1 MPFPLDHYIEASHVD
16 YKERL
21 EEKKP
26 RSWLKSV
33 SAFANTE
40 GGHLIFGVKNEPR
53 EVVGLENPQAV
64 VSRLTELIKVR
75 IDPTP
80 RYRVREVEI
89 EGKSCVDLEVQDGP
103 AYPYYYAFDGSHTAY
118 VRHGD
123 QSEEATS
130 RELNE
135 LILQGMNQT
144 FDALPS
150 SYRVG
155 DVSFTLLAATF
166 KNLKKE
172 DFDLEKDLPSAGLV
186 TDDGQITNG
195 GLLLC
200 DQGVLKQ
207 SRIFC
212 TRWKGNYKGSI
223 EEDALDDKEFQGA
236 SLITLL
242 QNAEDFV
249 RNNSKNPWSIRGM
262 TREER
267 SDYPYKAVREVLVN
281 ALIHRNYQILG
292 SEIHVEV
299 FDDRLEITSPGAF
312 ANIAHGCNS
321 VLATKTALQLAD
333 YTVTEAGFGADLG
346 AEKFLDI
353 KRPVLGK
360 TPDAVVIVATVRAL
374 EYNGGASL
382 QALKD
387 ENLTELENGL
397 QNLNRHIAN
406 MQRYGLPLVVAINH
420 FATDTPAEIKLIE
433 DNCKARG
440 VNVVVADAWAK
451 GGAGTLD
458 LAKEVVALAE
468 QEASFTPLYDYQ
480 ATPKEKVE
488 TIATKV
494 YGAGR
499 VAFSKKALNQL
510 KQFEK
515 LGWNDLPICI
525 AKTQYSF
532 TDDQT
537 QLGAPEGFT
546 FHIRE
551 FVPKL
556 GAGFIVAL
564 AGNMLTMPGLPKV
577 PAAVKMTIDAE
588 GKITGLF

>member
-1 MPFPLDHYIEASHVD
+1 MNLQTLKIKKRAGDTMPFPLDHYIEASHVD

-89 EGKSCVDLEVQDGP
+89 EGKTCVDLEVQDGP

-172 DFDLEKDLPSAGLV
+172 DFDLEKDLSSAGLV

-299 FDDRLEITSPGAF
+299 FDDRLEITSPGGMMNGRRVQDMDIRHIPSMRRNQVISDVF
-312 ANIAHGCNS
+312 SRLGFMERRGSGIDRILNS
-321 VLATKTALQLAD
+321 YVEVAQKPTFYSD
-333 YTVTEAGFGADLG
+333 SDFFIVTLPN
-346 AEKFLDI
+346 
-353 KRPVLGK
+353 RS
-360 TPDAVVIVATVRAL
+360 VATPAQVSMESVEAQP
-374 EYNGGASL
+374 AKVSTSS
-382 QALKD
+382 KK
-387 ENLTELENGL
+387 
-397 QNLNRHIAN
+397 
-406 MQRYGLPLVVAINH
+406 VA
-420 FATDTPAEIKLIE
+420 TS
-433 DNCKARG
+433 
-440 VNVVVADAWAK
+440 
-451 GGAGTLD
+451 TL
-458 LAKEVVALAE
+458 EVVTP
-468 QEASFTPLYDYQ
+468 QEKV
-480 ATPKEKVE
+480 ATSTLKVATSQEKVATSEKEDMDSEVANFKNQLDGTNFGSRTKEK
-488 TIATKV
+488 T
-494 YGAGR
+494 
-499 VAFSKKALNQL
+499 
-510 KQFEK
+510 
-515 LGWNDLPICI
+515 LGLF
-525 AKTQYSF
+525 KRYRYEYSF
-532 TDDQT
+532 HSINVAQFFDVKISRANAIIRDLRR
-537 QLGAPEGFT
+537 LGIVESPQYGVYQF
-546 FHIRE
+546 IR
-551 FVPKL
+551 K
-556 GAGFIVAL
+556 
-564 AGNMLTMPGLPKV
+564 
-577 PAAVKMTIDAE
+577 
-588 GKITGLF
+588 

>member
-1 MPFPLDHYIEASHVD
+1 MNRIAGDTMPFPLDHYIEASHVD

-249 RNNSKNPWSIRGM
+249 RNNSKNPW
-262 TREER
+262 
-267 SDYPYKAVREVLVN
+267 
-281 ALIHRNYQILG
+281 
-292 SEIHVEV
+292 
-299 FDDRLEITSPGAF
+299 
-312 ANIAHGCNS
+312 
-321 VLATKTALQLAD
+321 
-333 YTVTEAGFGADLG
+333 
-346 AEKFLDI
+346 
-353 KRPVLGK
+353 
-360 TPDAVVIVATVRAL
+360 
-374 EYNGGASL
+374 
-382 QALKD
+382 
-387 ENLTELENGL
+387 
-397 QNLNRHIAN
+397 
-406 MQRYGLPLVVAINH
+406 
-420 FATDTPAEIKLIE
+420 
-433 DNCKARG
+433 
-440 VNVVVADAWAK
+440 
-451 GGAGTLD
+451 
-458 LAKEVVALAE
+458 
-468 QEASFTPLYDYQ
+468 YD
-480 ATPKEKVE
+480 P
-488 TIATKV
+488 
-494 YGAGR
+494 
-499 VAFSKKALNQL
+499 
-510 KQFEK
+510 
-515 LGWNDLPICI
+515 
-525 AKTQYSF
+525 
-532 TDDQT
+532 
-537 QLGAPEGFT
+537 
-546 FHIRE
+546 
-551 FVPKL
+551 
-556 GAGFIVAL
+556 
-564 AGNMLTMPGLPKV
+564 
-577 PAAVKMTIDAE
+577 
-588 GKITGLF
+588 

>member
-1 MPFPLDHYIEASHVD
+1 MTYAALSGA
-16 YKERL
+16 
-21 EEKKP
+21 
-26 RSWLKSV
+26 
-33 SAFANTE
+33 
-40 GGHLIFGVKNEPR
+40 GGRNR
-53 EVVGLENPQAV
+53 
-64 VSRLTELIKVR
+64 
-75 IDPTP
+75 
-80 RYRVREVEI
+80 
-89 EGKSCVDLEVQDGP
+89 GKSCVDLEVQDGP

-166 KNLKKE
+166 KNLKKRIST
-172 DFDLEKDLPSAGLV
+172 LKRLALRRLV

-299 FDDRLEITSPGAF
+299 FDDRLEITSPGGMMNGRRVQDMDIRHIPSMRRNQVISDVF
-312 ANIAHGCNS
+312 SRLGFMERRGSGIDRILNS
-321 VLATKTALQLAD
+321 YVEVAQKPTFYSD
-333 YTVTEAGFGADLG
+333 SDFFIVTLPN
-346 AEKFLDI
+346 
-353 KRPVLGK
+353 RS
-360 TPDAVVIVATVRAL
+360 VATPAQVSM
-374 EYNGGASL
+374 ESVET
-382 QALKD
+382 Q
-387 ENLTELENGL
+387 
-397 QNLNRHIAN
+397 
-406 MQRYGLPLVVAINH
+406 
-420 FATDTPAEIKLIE
+420 PAEVSTSSK
-433 DNCKARG
+433 K
-440 VNVVVADAWAK
+440 VATS
-451 GGAGTLD
+451 TL
-458 LAKEVVALAE
+458 EV
-468 QEASFTPLYDYQ
+468 
-480 ATPKEKVE
+480 ATPQEKVE
-488 TIATKV
+488 TSTLKVATSQEKV
-494 YGAGR
+494 ATSEKRGYGQRG
-499 VAFSKKALNQL
+499 S
-510 KQFEK
+510 QFQ
-515 LGWNDLPICI
+515 N
-525 AKTQYSF
+525 S
-532 TDDQT
+532 
-537 QLGAPEGFT
+537 
-546 FHIRE
+546 
-551 FVPKL
+551 
-556 GAGFIVAL
+556 
-564 AGNMLTMPGLPKV
+564 
-577 PAAVKMTIDAE
+577 AE
-588 GKITGLF
+588 

>member
-1 MPFPLDHYIEASHVD
+1 M
-16 YKERL
+16 
-21 EEKKP
+21 
-26 RSWLKSV
+26 
-33 SAFANTE
+33 
-40 GGHLIFGVKNEPR
+40 
-53 EVVGLENPQAV
+53 
-64 VSRLTELIKVR
+64 
-75 IDPTP
+75 
-80 RYRVREVEI
+80 REVEI

-299 FDDRLEITSPGAF
+299 FDDRLEITSPGGMMNGRRVQDMDIRHIPSMRRNQVISDVF
-312 ANIAHGCNS
+312 SRLGFMERRGSGIDRILNS
-321 VLATKTALQLAD
+321 YVEVAQKPTFYSDSDFFIVTLPNRSVATPAQISMESVAS
-333 YTVTEAGFGADLG
+333 G
-346 AEKFLDI
+346 AESAETSAESAETST
-353 KRPVLGK
+353 VLHGMS
-360 TPDAVVIVATVRAL
+360 T
-374 EYNGGASL
+374 
-382 QALKD
+382 
-387 ENLTELENGL
+387 
-397 QNLNRHIAN
+397 
-406 MQRYGLPLVVAINH
+406 
-420 FATDTPAEIKLIE
+420 
-433 DNCKARG
+433 
-440 VNVVVADAWAK
+440 
-451 GGAGTLD
+451 
-458 LAKEVVALAE
+458 
-468 QEASFTPLYDYQ
+468 
-480 ATPKEKVE
+480 
-488 TIATKV
+488 
-494 YGAGR
+494 
-499 VAFSKKALNQL
+499 
-510 KQFEK
+510 
-515 LGWNDLPICI
+515 
-525 AKTQYSF
+525 
-532 TDDQT
+532 
-537 QLGAPEGFT
+537 
-546 FHIRE
+546 
-551 FVPKL
+551 
-556 GAGFIVAL
+556 
-564 AGNMLTMPGLPKV
+564 
-577 PAAVKMTIDAE
+577 DAE
-588 GKITGLF
+588 VSELCERLNGTRLTASTKERTLELFKRYRYQYQFRSINVAQLYGVQKSRASSIIKNLIKHGLVTSPEYGVYQFVKK

>member
-1 MPFPLDHYIEASHVD
+1 MNLQTLKIKKRAGDTMPFPLDHYIEASHVD

-89 EGKSCVDLEVQDGP
+89 EGKSCIDLEVQDGP

-299 FDDRLEITSPGAF
+299 FDDRLEITSPGGMMNGRRVQDMDIRHIPSMRRNQVISDVF
-312 ANIAHGCNS
+312 SRLGFMERRGSGIDRILNS
-321 VLATKTALQLAD
+321 YVEVAQKPTFYSD
-333 YTVTEAGFGADLG
+333 SDFFIVTLPN
-346 AEKFLDI
+346 
-353 KRPVLGK
+353 RS
-360 TPDAVVIVATVRAL
+360 VATPAQVSMESVEAQP
-374 EYNGGASL
+374 AKVSTSS
-382 QALKD
+382 KK
-387 ENLTELENGL
+387 
-397 QNLNRHIAN
+397 
-406 MQRYGLPLVVAINH
+406 VA
-420 FATDTPAEIKLIE
+420 TS
-433 DNCKARG
+433 
-440 VNVVVADAWAK
+440 
-451 GGAGTLD
+451 TL
-458 LAKEVVALAE
+458 EVVTP
-468 QEASFTPLYDYQ
+468 QEKV
-480 ATPKEKVE
+480 ATSTLKVATSQEKVATSEKEDMDSEVANFKNQLDGTNFGSRTKEK
-488 TIATKV
+488 T
-494 YGAGR
+494 
-499 VAFSKKALNQL
+499 
-510 KQFEK
+510 
-515 LGWNDLPICI
+515 LGLF
-525 AKTQYSF
+525 KRYRYEYSF
-532 TDDQT
+532 HSINVAQFFDVKISRANAIIRDLRR
-537 QLGAPEGFT
+537 LGIVESPQYGVYQF
-546 FHIRE
+546 IR
-551 FVPKL
+551 K
-556 GAGFIVAL
+556 
-564 AGNMLTMPGLPKV
+564 
-577 PAAVKMTIDAE
+577 
-588 GKITGLF
+588 

>member
-299 FDDRLEITSPGAF
+299 AQKPTFYSDSDFFI
-312 ANIAHGCNS
+312 
-321 VLATKTALQLAD
+321 
-333 YTVTEAGFGADLG
+333 VTLPN
-346 AEKFLDI
+346 
-353 KRPVLGK
+353 RS
-360 TPDAVVIVATVRAL
+360 VATPAQVSM
-374 EYNGGASL
+374 ESVET
-382 QALKD
+382 Q
-387 ENLTELENGL
+387 
-397 QNLNRHIAN
+397 
-406 MQRYGLPLVVAINH
+406 
-420 FATDTPAEIKLIE
+420 PAEVSTSSK
-433 DNCKARG
+433 K
-440 VNVVVADAWAK
+440 VATS
-451 GGAGTLD
+451 TL
-458 LAKEVVALAE
+458 EV
-468 QEASFTPLYDYQ
+468 
-480 ATPKEKVE
+480 ATPQEKVE
-488 TIATKV
+488 TSTLKVATSQEKV
-494 YGAGR
+494 ATSEKEDMDSE
-499 VAFSKKALNQL
+499 VANFKIQLNETSFGSRT
-510 KQFEK
+510 KEK
-515 LGWNDLPICI
+515 TLGLF
-525 AKTQYSF
+525 KRYRYEYSF
-532 TDDQT
+532 HSINVAQFFDVKISRANAIIRDLRR
-537 QLGAPEGFT
+537 LGIVESPQYGVYQ
-546 FHIRE
+546 FHI
-551 FVPKL
+551 K
-556 GAGFIVAL
+556 
-564 AGNMLTMPGLPKV
+564 
-577 PAAVKMTIDAE
+577 
-588 GKITGLF
+588 

>member
-1 MPFPLDHYIEASHVD
+1 MNLQTLKIKKRAGDTMPFPLDHYIEASHVD

-299 FDDRLEITSPGAF
+299 FDDRLEITSPGGMMNGRRVQDMDIRHIPSMRRNQVISDVF
-312 ANIAHGCNS
+312 SRLGFMERRGSGIDRILNS
-321 VLATKTALQLAD
+321 YVEVAQKPTFYSD
-333 YTVTEAGFGADLG
+333 SDFFIVTLPN
-346 AEKFLDI
+346 
-353 KRPVLGK
+353 RS
-360 TPDAVVIVATVRAL
+360 VATPAQVSMESVEAQPAKVSTSSKKVATSTL
-374 EYNGGASL
+374 E
-382 QALKD
+382 
-387 ENLTELENGL
+387 
-397 QNLNRHIAN
+397 
-406 MQRYGLPLVVAINH
+406 V
-420 FATDTPAEIKLIE
+420 
-433 DNCKARG
+433 
-440 VNVVVADAWAK
+440 
-451 GGAGTLD
+451 
-458 LAKEVVALAE
+458 
-468 QEASFTPLYDYQ
+468 
-480 ATPKEKVE
+480 ATPQEKVATSTLKVATSQEKVATSEKEDMDSEVANFKNQLDGTNFGSRTKEK
-488 TIATKV
+488 T
-494 YGAGR
+494 
-499 VAFSKKALNQL
+499 
-510 KQFEK
+510 
-515 LGWNDLPICI
+515 LGLF
-525 AKTQYSF
+525 KRYRYEYSF
-532 TDDQT
+532 HSINVAQFFDVKISRANAIIRDLRR
-537 QLGAPEGFT
+537 LGIVESPQYGVYQF
-546 FHIRE
+546 IR
-551 FVPKL
+551 K
-556 GAGFIVAL
+556 
-564 AGNMLTMPGLPKV
+564 
-577 PAAVKMTIDAE
+577 
-588 GKITGLF
+588 

>member
-1 MPFPLDHYIEASHVD
+1 MPFHHDHYIEASHVD

-299 FDDRLEITSPGAF
+299 AQKPTFYSDSDFFI
-312 ANIAHGCNS
+312 
-321 VLATKTALQLAD
+321 
-333 YTVTEAGFGADLG
+333 VTLPN
-346 AEKFLDI
+346 
-353 KRPVLGK
+353 RS
-360 TPDAVVIVATVRAL
+360 VATPAQVSM
-374 EYNGGASL
+374 ESVET
-382 QALKD
+382 Q
-387 ENLTELENGL
+387 
-397 QNLNRHIAN
+397 
-406 MQRYGLPLVVAINH
+406 
-420 FATDTPAEIKLIE
+420 PAEVSTSSK
-433 DNCKARG
+433 K
-440 VNVVVADAWAK
+440 VATS
-451 GGAGTLD
+451 TL
-458 LAKEVVALAE
+458 EV
-468 QEASFTPLYDYQ
+468 
-480 ATPKEKVE
+480 ATPQEKVE
-488 TIATKV
+488 TSTLKVATSQEKV
-494 YGAGR
+494 ATSEKEDMDSE
-499 VAFSKKALNQL
+499 VANFKIQLNETSFGSRT
-510 KQFEK
+510 KEK
-515 LGWNDLPICI
+515 TLGLF
-525 AKTQYSF
+525 KRYRYEYSF
-532 TDDQT
+532 HSINVAQFFDVKISRANAIIRDLRR
-537 QLGAPEGFT
+537 LGIVESPQYGVYQF
-546 FHIRE
+546 IR
-551 FVPKL
+551 K
-556 GAGFIVAL
+556 
-564 AGNMLTMPGLPKV
+564 
-577 PAAVKMTIDAE
+577 
-588 GKITGLF
+588 

>member
-1 MPFPLDHYIEASHVD
+1 MNLQTLKIKKRAGDTMPFPLDHYIEASHVD

-89 EGKSCVDLEVQDGP
+89 EGKSFVDLEVQDGP

-299 FDDRLEITSPGAF
+299 AQKPTFYSDSDFFIVTLPNRSVATPAQVSMESVASDSEKVSTSEKKVSTSP
-312 ANIAHGCNS
+312 
-321 VLATKTALQLAD
+321 
-333 YTVTEAGFGADLG
+333 
-346 AEKFLDI
+346 LD
-353 KRPVLGK
+353 VS
-360 TPDAVVIVATVRAL
+360 T
-374 EYNGGASL
+374 S
-382 QALKD
+382 
-387 ENLTELENGL
+387 
-397 QNLNRHIAN
+397 
-406 MQRYGLPLVVAINH
+406 
-420 FATDTPAEIKLIE
+420 
-433 DNCKARG
+433 
-440 VNVVVADAWAK
+440 
-451 GGAGTLD
+451 
-458 LAKEVVALAE
+458 
-468 QEASFTPLYDYQ
+468 
-480 ATPKEKVE
+480 KEKVSTLMQAE
-488 TIATKV
+488 AKRDKEIADFSKMVDTLPLANSTKV
-494 YGAGR
+494 
-499 VAFSKKALNQL
+499 
-510 KQFEK
+510 
-515 LGWNDLPICI
+515 
-525 AKTQYSF
+525 
-532 TDDQT
+532 
-537 QLGAPEGFT
+537 
-546 FHIRE
+546 
-551 FVPKL
+551 
-556 GAGFIVAL
+556 
-564 AGNMLTMPGLPKV
+564 
-577 PAAVKMTIDAE
+577 
-588 GKITGLF
+588 KITKLFKKYGYRYTFNTNNVENVFEVKEARARVVVRQMREYGFVKKEQFGVYRFVKE

>member
-1 MPFPLDHYIEASHVD
+1 MNLQTLKIKKRAGDTMPFPLDHYIEASHVD

-172 DFDLEKDLPSAGLV
+172 DFDLEKDLPSAELV

-299 FDDRLEITSPGAF
+299 FDDRLEITSPGGMMNGRRVQDMDIRHIPSMRRNQVISDVF
-312 ANIAHGCNS
+312 SRLGFMERRGSGIDRILNS
-321 VLATKTALQLAD
+321 YVEVAQKPTFYSD
-333 YTVTEAGFGADLG
+333 SDFFIVTLPN
-346 AEKFLDI
+346 
-353 KRPVLGK
+353 RS
-360 TPDAVVIVATVRAL
+360 VATPAQVSMESVEAQP
-374 EYNGGASL
+374 AKVSTSS
-382 QALKD
+382 KK
-387 ENLTELENGL
+387 
-397 QNLNRHIAN
+397 
-406 MQRYGLPLVVAINH
+406 VA
-420 FATDTPAEIKLIE
+420 TS
-433 DNCKARG
+433 
-440 VNVVVADAWAK
+440 
-451 GGAGTLD
+451 TL
-458 LAKEVVALAE
+458 EVVTP
-468 QEASFTPLYDYQ
+468 QEKV
-480 ATPKEKVE
+480 ATSTLKVATSQEKVATSEKEDMDSEVANFKNQLDGTNFGSRTKEK
-488 TIATKV
+488 T
-494 YGAGR
+494 
-499 VAFSKKALNQL
+499 
-510 KQFEK
+510 
-515 LGWNDLPICI
+515 LGLF
-525 AKTQYSF
+525 KRYRYEYSF
-532 TDDQT
+532 HSINVAQFFDVKISRANAIIRDLRR
-537 QLGAPEGFT
+537 LGIVESPQYGVYQF
-546 FHIRE
+546 IR
-551 FVPKL
+551 K
-556 GAGFIVAL
+556 
-564 AGNMLTMPGLPKV
+564 
-577 PAAVKMTIDAE
+577 
-588 GKITGLF
+588 

>member
-1 MPFPLDHYIEASHVD
+1 MNLQTLKIKKRAGDTMPFPLDHYIEASHVD

-64 VSRLTELIKVR
+64 ISRLTELIKVR

-89 EGKSCVDLEVQDGP
+89 EGKSCVDLEIQDGP

-299 FDDRLEITSPGAF
+299 FDDRLEITSPGGMMNGRRVQDMDIRHIPSMRRNQVISDVF
-312 ANIAHGCNS
+312 SRLGFMERRGSGIDRILNS
-321 VLATKTALQLAD
+321 YVEVAQKPTFYSD
-333 YTVTEAGFGADLG
+333 SDFFIVTLPN
-346 AEKFLDI
+346 
-353 KRPVLGK
+353 RS
-360 TPDAVVIVATVRAL
+360 VATPAQVSMESVEAQPAKVSTSSKKVATSTL
-374 EYNGGASL
+374 E
-382 QALKD
+382 
-387 ENLTELENGL
+387 
-397 QNLNRHIAN
+397 
-406 MQRYGLPLVVAINH
+406 V
-420 FATDTPAEIKLIE
+420 
-433 DNCKARG
+433 
-440 VNVVVADAWAK
+440 
-451 GGAGTLD
+451 
-458 LAKEVVALAE
+458 
-468 QEASFTPLYDYQ
+468 
-480 ATPKEKVE
+480 ATPQEKVE
-488 TIATKV
+488 TSTLKVATSQEKV
-494 YGAGR
+494 ATSEKEDMDSE
-499 VAFSKKALNQL
+499 VANFKNQL
-510 KQFEK
+510 DGTNFGSRTKEK
-515 LGWNDLPICI
+515 TLGLF
-525 AKTQYSF
+525 KRYRYEYSF
-532 TDDQT
+532 HSINVAQFFDVKISRANAIIRDLRR
-537 QLGAPEGFT
+537 LGIVESPQYGVYQF
-546 FHIRE
+546 IR
-551 FVPKL
+551 K
-556 GAGFIVAL
+556 
-564 AGNMLTMPGLPKV
+564 
-577 PAAVKMTIDAE
+577 
-588 GKITGLF
+588 

>member
-1 MPFPLDHYIEASHVD
+1 MNLQTLKIKKRVGDTMPFPLDHYIEASHVD
-16 YKERL
+16 YKEHL

-80 RYRVREVEI
+80 RYRVREIEM
-89 EGKSCVDLEVQDGP
+89 EGKPCVDLEVQDGP

-281 ALIHRNYQILG
+281 ALIHRDYLILG
-292 SEIHVEV
+292 SEVHIDIY
-299 FDDRLEITSPGAF
+299 DDRLTIYSPGGMADGTRIQERDLSSISSTRRNPVLADIFGRLGYMERQGSGFKKITETYRAAHNYRDELEPKFYSDASSFQVTLYNLNYGTVATASKVTIEDENIAIEVAIDRLNASQGTIAKAKAVF
-312 ANIAHGCNS
+312 ANMGVDGVFGRSDIAAITKDS
-321 VLATKTALQLAD
+321 VTAAGNLITKLKNAD
-333 YTVTEAGFGADLG
+333 LIEPVSGFGKG
-346 AEKFLDI
+346 KYKFI
-353 KRPVLGK
+353 P
-360 TPDAVVIVATVRAL
+360 
-374 EYNGGASL
+374 
-382 QALKD
+382 
-387 ENLTELENGL
+387 
-397 QNLNRHIAN
+397 
-406 MQRYGLPLVVAINH
+406 
-420 FATDTPAEIKLIE
+420 
-433 DNCKARG
+433 
-440 VNVVVADAWAK
+440 
-451 GGAGTLD
+451 
-458 LAKEVVALAE
+458 
-468 QEASFTPLYDYQ
+468 
-480 ATPKEKVE
+480 PKE
-488 TIATKV
+488 
-494 YGAGR
+494 
-499 VAFSKKALNQL
+499 
-510 KQFEK
+510 
-515 LGWNDLPICI
+515 
-525 AKTQYSF
+525 
-532 TDDQT
+532 
-537 QLGAPEGFT
+537 
-546 FHIRE
+546 
-551 FVPKL
+551 
-556 GAGFIVAL
+556 
-564 AGNMLTMPGLPKV
+564 
-577 PAAVKMTIDAE
+577 
-588 GKITGLF
+588 

>member
-40 GGHLIFGVKNEPR
+40 GGHLIFG
-53 EVVGLENPQAV
+53 VGLENPQAV

-299 FDDRLEITSPGAF
+299 FDDRLEITSPGGMMNGRRVQDMDIRHIPSMRRNQVISDVF
-312 ANIAHGCNS
+312 SRLGFMERRGSGIDRILNS
-321 VLATKTALQLAD
+321 YVEVAQKPTFYSD
-333 YTVTEAGFGADLG
+333 SDFFIVTLPN
-346 AEKFLDI
+346 
-353 KRPVLGK
+353 RS
-360 TPDAVVIVATVRAL
+360 VATPAQVSM
-374 EYNGGASL
+374 ESVASG
-382 QALKD
+382 
-387 ENLTELENGL
+387 EES
-397 QNLNRHIAN
+397 
-406 MQRYGLPLVVAINH
+406 
-420 FATDTPAEIKLIE
+420 AE
-433 DNCKARG
+433 
-440 VNVVVADAWAK
+440 
-451 GGAGTLD
+451 TS
-458 LAKEVVALAE
+458 AE
-468 QEASFTPLYDYQ
+468 SA
-480 ATPKEKVE
+480 E
-488 TIATKV
+488 TSTV
-494 YGAGR
+494 LHGM
-499 VAFSKKALNQL
+499 S
-510 KQFEK
+510 
-515 LGWNDLPICI
+515 
-525 AKTQYSF
+525 T
-532 TDDQT
+532 
-537 QLGAPEGFT
+537 
-546 FHIRE
+546 
-551 FVPKL
+551 
-556 GAGFIVAL
+556 
-564 AGNMLTMPGLPKV
+564 
-577 PAAVKMTIDAE
+577 DAE
-588 GKITGLF
+588 VSELCKRLDNTRLTASTKERTLELFKRYRYQYQFRSINVAQLYGVQKSRASSIIKNLIKHGLVTSPEYGVYQFVKK

>member
-1 MPFPLDHYIEASHVD
+1 M
-16 YKERL
+16 
-21 EEKKP
+21 
-26 RSWLKSV
+26 
-33 SAFANTE
+33 
-40 GGHLIFGVKNEPR
+40 
-53 EVVGLENPQAV
+53 
-64 VSRLTELIKVR
+64 
-75 IDPTP
+75 
-80 RYRVREVEI
+80 REVEI

-118 VRHGD
+118 MRHGD

-299 FDDRLEITSPGAF
+299 FDDRLEITSPGGMMNGRRVQDMDIRHIPSMRRNQVISDVF
-312 ANIAHGCNS
+312 SRLGFMERRGSGIDRILNS
-321 VLATKTALQLAD
+321 YVEVAQKPTFYSDSDFFIVTLPNRSVATPAQISMESVAS
-333 YTVTEAGFGADLG
+333 G
-346 AEKFLDI
+346 AESAETSAESAETST
-353 KRPVLGK
+353 VLHGMS
-360 TPDAVVIVATVRAL
+360 T
-374 EYNGGASL
+374 
-382 QALKD
+382 
-387 ENLTELENGL
+387 
-397 QNLNRHIAN
+397 
-406 MQRYGLPLVVAINH
+406 
-420 FATDTPAEIKLIE
+420 
-433 DNCKARG
+433 
-440 VNVVVADAWAK
+440 
-451 GGAGTLD
+451 
-458 LAKEVVALAE
+458 
-468 QEASFTPLYDYQ
+468 
-480 ATPKEKVE
+480 
-488 TIATKV
+488 
-494 YGAGR
+494 
-499 VAFSKKALNQL
+499 
-510 KQFEK
+510 
-515 LGWNDLPICI
+515 
-525 AKTQYSF
+525 
-532 TDDQT
+532 
-537 QLGAPEGFT
+537 
-546 FHIRE
+546 
-551 FVPKL
+551 
-556 GAGFIVAL
+556 
-564 AGNMLTMPGLPKV
+564 
-577 PAAVKMTIDAE
+577 DAE
-588 GKITGLF
+588 VSELCERLNGTRLTASTKERTLELFKRYRYQYQFRSINVAQLYGVQKSRASSIIKNLIKHGLVTSPEYGVYQFVKK